1 MTYEFGIGNRYWIS
15 KGHVKIIFDCFGV
28 ASIQELRDVIQR
40 GFKGMVEDEKSKRIR
55 LQNLKLNLEIWKM
68 LKDDMGYNMSDSMEI
83 LAGRKELPE
92 PALKLLQTVKE
103 SIDGLCDFCGHKHDE
118 NNKNICK
125 EITCMCGMR

>member
-1 MTYEFGIGNRYWIS
+1 M
-15 KGHVKIIFDCFGV
+15 KVIFDCFG
-28 ASIQELRDVIQR
+28 ANSIDELRDLIQR
-40 GFKGMVEDEKSKRIR
+40 GLKGIIEDEKSKRLR

-103 SIDGLCDFCGHKHDE
+103 SINGLCDYCGHKHDE

-125 EITCMCGMR
+125 DISCLCGVR